1 MNTLAYII
9 YLLVTYLITVQ
20 IGLVFYRN
28 GRLYLL
34 GMLQN
39 DEKLTDF
46 VNKILLTGYYLF
58 NLGYAALMLRFWATI
73 ITWTQLL
80 VSICAMTGKIMLGLA
95 LMHFFNMGVIF
106 LLSKR
111 NQHTIHHKI

>member
-1 MNTLAYII
+1 MNTLTYII
-9 YLLVTYLITVQ
+9 YLLVTWIITVH

-34 GMLQN
+34 NMLQN

-46 VNKILLTGYYLF
+46 VNKLLLVGYYLV
-58 NLGYAALMLRFWATI
+58 NLGYVALMLRFWDTI
-73 ITWTQLL
+73 YTWTELL

-95 LMHFFNMGVIF
+95 VMHFFNMGVIL

-111 NQHTIHHKI
+111 NQITHHKI